1 MDWEAGEGDR
11 NPQLGQYVLEDVGFL
26 VHTGQAEVEPLVL
39 VGEPLGLNPE
49 LVEEGGVKIAHVHHV
64 LLGIVAK
71 FVGVSVGDSALDS
84 SARHPDGK
92 AFDVMIPSVALSHGG
107 ASEFSAPDN
116 ERIVEHAPLLEV
128 LDEGG
133 GALVNPFGHSG
144 DRVLDPAVV
153 IPSAVVKMNEAHA
166 ALGQPS
172 G

>member
-1 MDWEAGEGDR
+1 MS
-11 NPQLGQYVLEDVGFL
+11 FL
-26 VHTGQAEVEPLVL
+26 VHSGETKIKALVF
-39 VGEPLGLNPE
+39 VGKELGLDTE
-49 LVEEGGVKIAHVHHV
+49 LVEHGCVEVAYVNDV
-64 LLGIVAK
+64 LLGVVAE
-71 FVGVSVGDSALDS
+71 FIGVPVGDPSFDS
-84 SARHPDGK
+84 SARHPNGK
-92 AFDVMIPSVALSHGG
+92 AFDVVVASIPLGHGG

-116 ERIVEHAPLLEV
+116 ERIVGHAPLLEV